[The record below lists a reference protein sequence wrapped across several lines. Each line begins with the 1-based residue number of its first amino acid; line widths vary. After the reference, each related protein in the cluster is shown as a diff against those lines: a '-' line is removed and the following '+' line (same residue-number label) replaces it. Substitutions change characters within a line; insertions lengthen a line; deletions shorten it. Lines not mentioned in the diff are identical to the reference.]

1 KNPSKQVVQGRDS
14 SIIKKSR
21 ENPHHH
27 RGSNDCVIVDALE
40 TTTLVMDH
48 VNQDLQGDHNEGVDE
63 LCGLGNFQKNNL
75 PMFKGRYDPE
85 GVQTWIQE
93 LRKNYRVITCTDA

>member
-1 KNPSKQVVQGRDS
+1 MYGC
-14 SIIKKSR
+14 I
-21 ENPHHH
+21 
-27 RGSNDCVIVDALE
+27 GSNDRVIVDALE

-48 VNQDLQGDHNEGVDE
+48 VNQDLQGDHNGGVDE

-93 LRKNYRVITCTDA
+93 LRKNYRVITCTDAQKVLFRLYMLFEEVEYWWENTR